1 MEIFYIIRILFF
13 TALTFI
19 FTVAW
24 TPFFTHFLY
33 KYRLGKRIRNNGKT
47 PIFSRLHAHKA
58 GTPTMGGVL
67 VWLTVLFFSLL
78 FYYLA
83 KIFPSSFFSFLNFL
97 SRSQTLLPLGAL
109 VATALVGLVDDWLD
123 IRGKGV
129 LGGGGLTVKH
139 RLLIYTII
147 ALVGAWWFYTKL
159 GWDLLHVPFVG
170 DFHFGIWYVAI
181 FVFVIVATAF
191 SVNETD
197 GLDGLAGGILLA
209 NFAAFGIIA
218 FAQGRYDLATFCGV
232 ISGALLA
239 FLWFN
244 IAPARFYMGDTGAMS
259 LGVTLGIIAMLT
271 NSALILPLTGF
282 VFAAESA
289 SVIIQILSK
298 KLRGGKK
305 IFLST
310 PIHHHFEALGWPETK
325 IVMRF
330 WVIAAVT
337 TALGLT
343 IFLLDKISAHVFG

>member
-1 MEIFYIIRILFF
+1 MEIFYIVRILFF
-13 TALTFI
+13 TALAFI

-33 KYRLGKRIRNNGKT
+33 KYKLGKRIRNNGRT
-47 PIFSRLHAHKA
+47 PIYSRLHAHKA

-67 VWLTVLFFSLL
+67 VWATVLFFSLL

-83 KIFPSSFFSFLNFL
+83 KIFPHNFFQFLNFL
-97 SRSQTLLPLGAL
+97 SRGQTLLPLGAL

-123 IRGKGV
+123 IRGRGV
-129 LGGGGLTVKH
+129 FGGGGLTVKH
-139 RLLIYTII
+139 RLFIYTAI
-147 ALVGAWWFYTKL
+147 ALVGAWWFYAKL
-159 GWDLLHVPFVG
+159 EWDVLHIPFVG
-170 DFHFGIWYVAI
+170 NFHLGPFYILVFI
-181 FVFVIVATAF
+181 FVLVATAF

-218 FAQGRYDLATFCGV
+218 FVQGRYDLATFCGV
-232 ISGALLA
+232 IGGALLA

-259 LGVTLGIIAMLT
+259 LGITLGIIAMLT
-271 NSALILPLTGF
+271 NSALILPFTGF
-282 VFAAESA
+282 VFALESA
-289 SVIIQILSK
+289 SVIIQQLSK
-298 KLRGGKK
+298 KIFKGRKV
-305 IFLST
+305 FLSA

-337 TALGLT
+337 TALGLV
-343 IFLLDKISAHVFG
+343 IFLLDKISAHGFG